1 MQFCPNCK
9 TEYTDEENLC
19 VDCGIPLVAKLPA
32 PQPMDICDECGADI
46 GLDSD
51 FCPFCGALYAEDQY
65 SCTNHPLAVA
75 RGVCVICQQLF
86 CNDCLK
92 KTNGKFL
99 CIDHQHI
106 ELSEGWAVVFT
117 TGDRIEAD
125 IVRGKLESAGITT
138 NPRNTT
144 TISMMAD
151 GFIDNALGRTI
162 FKYPIKIFVPTEQ
175 YFDALAVLE
184 HTDKNDVEEQH

>member
-1 MQFCPNCK
+1 M
-9 TEYTDEENLC
+9 
-19 VDCGIPLVAKLPA
+19 
-32 PQPMDICDECGADI
+32 
-46 GLDSD
+46 
-51 FCPFCGALYAEDQY
+51 
-65 SCTNHPLAVA
+65 
-75 RGVCVICQQLF
+75 
-86 CNDCLK
+86 
-92 KTNGKFL
+92 
-99 CIDHQHI
+99 
-106 ELSEGWAVVFT
+106 VFT